1 MKTVVSLAAFAVG
14 ALSQATFE
22 PADFNITEALLKN
35 GVNISAIPELASFAE
50 RSLSSGCSAA
60 CTSLKLIFGDGQV
73 ETQSESA
80 YTAFLDDFWSAQQA
94 EISPQCVFKP
104 EKALDVSTS
113 ILLSRLT
120 QCPFAAKSGGHSAV
134 PGGSNIEGGITISFE
149 RMNKTTP
156 SDDRKSVSFQPG
168 QTWYDV
174 YTKLEQYQLT
184 IIGGRVSGVGVGGL
198 TLGGGISYFSSV
210 YGLSCDNVISFEL
223 VTATGVIITVSKT
236 SYPDLF
242 WALRGGGNNFGLVT
256 QFNVNALPRADTMW
270 GGSRTYL
277 ESEWPAL
284 LEAYINLG
292 KQANQDGKA
301 HQILSFVNYS
311 GSDPIALVELEY
323 ADPVTNATI
332 LEEYNT
338 IEGAI
343 ADTTAVRSLA
353 ELTTLIDGNGEY
365 NGKRQAFWTWTTK
378 LDLEMAT
385 LTKDIFYEEIASVKD
400 VADFVGAVSLQVIT
414 DPILEKTKL
423 NGGNALGLDPKD
435 GPLALFLV
443 SPSWS
448 NSADDETVN
457 QFAARVMD
465 RCVEAAK
472 AAGKLNDYLYMNYAS
487 PYQNPIGGYGAA
499 NQARLNTISKKYDPT
514 GVFQTLQPGYFK
526 LDGTA
531 PLGQL

>member
-35 GVNISAIPELASFAE
+35 GVNVSAIPELASFAE

-60 CTSLKLIFGDGQV
+60 LIFGDDQV

-80 YTAFLDDFWSAQQA
+80 YTVFLNDFWSAQQA

-168 QTWYDV
+168 QTC
-174 YTKLEQYQLT
+174 
-184 IIGGRVSGVGVGGL
+184 
-198 TLGGGISYFSSV
+198 V

-223 VTATGVIITVSKT
+223 VTATGVVITVSKT

-465 RCVEAAK
+465 RCVGAAK

-499 NQARLNTISKKYDPT
+499 NQARLKAISKKYDPT